1 MLHYVNVTMFYD
13 ELLMLDCFN
22 VTLFD
27 VALFDSA
34 LFTVALLNVI
44 LF

>member
-1 MLHYVNVTMFYD
+1 MLHYANVTMFYA

-22 VTLFD
+22 VRLFG

>member
-1 MLHYVNVTMFYD
+1 MLYYINVALFYVT
-13 ELLMLDCFN
+13 LLILDYSH

-27 VALFDSA
+27 VALFDAA
-34 LFTVALLNVI
+34 LFTVALVNVV